1 MRLTPLCVQSPWS
14 DGTYSGQKHPGLQGT
29 DPKYGFAEIWD
40 QFAQL
45 LERARQTGNAVEDKN
60 SFLLLERHGFLEE
73 TYFSWKFIP
82 IIGLE
87 GHTVGSYATVVE
99 STEEVIA
106 ARRLA
111 TIQHL
116 GHVIASSLPYH
127 GNWGTILTGLNG
139 SKNDIPL
146 ALLYSVASRRAS
158 PPLTPRD
165 TLESDGSYCY
175 LEGTLGVGKDH
186 PIAPRLVDITRDS
199 KVGWASIFRRSMD
212 SDDDYLVLDVGDELL
227 PAPLFDGIP
236 WRGFD
241 IPSKRIVVCP
251 IRSPTTSTVLSFLI
265 IALNPRRP
273 YDKAYEDWIELLI
286 KSIATPHVEA
296 VTTAADSVQLSTRLL
311 IQTKN
316 LRESEKKFLQFA
328 RRSTVGILILD
339 PKGNLLF
346 GNSAWF
352 ELIMAKA
359 STRDQYNDAIHPDDL
374 ALRNSKWSE
383 MLREKLPVNY
393 QLRFN
398 KAWKPPRSLGVG
410 AAETCTFTLISM
422 WPDVDN
428 DGNIQSVMATATD
441 ISEIKFIEDQLRQ
454 KSLDAELRV
463 KQQEVRQSPL
473 IYVPTCATPSE
484 LALFLRFQSIFD
496 SIRTAVRE

>member
-1 MRLTPLCVQSPWS
+1 VHNTPLCVQNPWS
-14 DGTYSGQKHPGLQGT
+14 DDTCSGQKHPSLQGT

-45 LERARQTGNAVEDKN
+45 LEGARQTGNTVEEKN

-73 TYFSWKFIP
+73 TYFSWKFMP
-82 IIGLE
+82 MVGPE
-87 GHTVGSYATVVE
+87 GYTIGSYATVVE

-116 GHVIASSLPYH
+116 GQVIASSLPYH
-127 GNWGTILTGLNG
+127 GHWGTILTGLNG
-139 SKNDIPL
+139 SRNDIPL
-146 ALLYSVASRRAS
+146 ALLYSVADRRAT

-165 TLESDGSYCY
+165 VLGSDGSYCY

-199 KVGWASIFRRSMD
+199 KFGWASAFRRSMD
-212 SDDDYLVLDVGDELL
+212 SNDAYLVLDVGSELL
-227 PAPLFDGIP
+227 PAPLLDGIP

-241 IPSKRIVVCP
+241 IPSRQIVVCP
-251 IRSPTTSTVLSFLI
+251 IRSPTTATVLSFLV

-296 VTTAADSVQLSTRLL
+296 VTAAADSAQLSKRLL
-311 IQTKN
+311 VQTKN
-316 LRESEKKFLQFA
+316 LRESEKKFLHFA

-339 PKGNLLF
+339 PEGNLLF

-374 ALRNSKWSE
+374 ALRNSKWAE
-383 MLREKLPVNY
+383 MLRERVPVNY

-398 KAWKPPRSLGVG
+398 KPWKPPRSLGIG
-410 AAETCTFTLISM
+410 AAETCTFTLIFM
-422 WPDVDN
+422 WPDLDS

-454 KSLDAELRV
+454 KSLDAEQRV
-463 KQQEVRQSPL
+463 KQQEVRQSPYT
-473 IYVPTCATPSE
+473 YVPPVR
-484 LALFLRFQSIFD
+484 LPQS
-496 SIRTAVRE
+496 